1 MTNRPTLMRFY
12 QIYLCWFYNLEDV
25 TEKLQGANLN
35 VGLKWHLL
43 YGGSMMTIDDLS
55 VTRLLSALCPVCS
68 LHVHSH
74 CGQHIRCPHLV
85 ALQVE
90 GN

>member
-1 MTNRPTLMRFY
+1 MHFY

-35 VGLKWHLL
+35 VGLKWHLS

-55 VTRLLSALCPVCS
+55 VTRLLLYCV
-68 LHVHSH
+68 LFVHFTF
-74 CGQHIRCPHLV
+74 IPIV
-85 ALQVE
+85 
-90 GN
+90 GNISDVPT

>member
-1 MTNRPTLMRFY
+1 
-12 QIYLCWFYNLEDV
+12 
-25 TEKLQGANLN
+25 
-35 VGLKWHLL
+35 
-43 YGGSMMTIDDLS
+43 MMTIDDLS
-55 VTRLLSALCPVCS
+55 VTRLLSVLCPVCS

>member
-1 MTNRPTLMRFY
+1 MTNRPTLMHFY

-55 VTRLLSALCPVCS
+55 VTRLLSALF
-68 LHVHSH
+68 VHFTF
-74 CGQHIRCPHLV
+74 IPIV
-85 ALQVE
+85 
-90 GN
+90 GNISDVPT